1 MAEELVVVFQVNL
14 NVFETAALPSA
25 GNKVHCRLVPIVLT
39 FEYVEL
45 VLLIHFQ

>member
-1 MAEELVVVFQVNL
+1 MTEELVVIFEINL
-14 NVFETAALPSA
+14 YVLEATFCPSA

-39 FEYVEL
+39 FEDVEL